1 MTTQPVLVLELFNA
15 QVQYMVPRWQRRYRW
30 GKADIERLV
39 EDLKTVAGKPI
50 DNRHYTGTI
59 LTFPE
64 PDQTPI
70 VKRLR
75 LVDGQQRLTTIS
87 ILLATI
93 AEALGSEGEIGPW
106 TAETIRNDRLLNAGK
121 PAKLRR
127 KLRLQNRDEEEY
139 RNELA
144 HQEHGPGAVSAA
156 FKICRGITAREDLKV
171 LMDGIER
178 MQVVQINLQEHD
190 DPQQIYESLNGTGQP
205 LSEGEKV
212 KNWLLMG
219 LAEDEQQ
226 ELHDDVWKR
235 TEKVLDAH
243 DEPGRMDV
251 FLRDLLRAQ
260 TGATFSKDR
269 AYEELRR
276 WAARTDRDADK
287 PALLR
292 EIAEYADL
300 YGLITGTA
308 DTSRL
313 DRRVARELAHMR
325 TTRIETLRPFVLRLL
340 RDAYGTGAAEPAT
353 NTINELAKTLVAAS
367 TWITRL
373 WLSGKATAGFNTVGA
388 MLAAHQGP
396 EPGEEPSTFWT
407 NQIKELRHTRT
418 GVPTDDEVRDGV
430 HNRKAYGGQANN
442 STLAILYALIRA
454 EQGEESPPLQRL
466 TIEHVMPQ
474 KLNDA
479 WRDDLGPDA
488 ASIHGQYR
496 DKLGNLTLSGDRMN
510 PAMGNGPFHEKRA
523 DYSKSPIL
531 MNRRIADADAWSETE
546 IEGRSEDLAN
556 RILARWPWDDPA
568 AAARPNRRLSQA
580 AEYRWKLADGAE
592 HVDVG
597 TSQFTLHVTAALLD
611 LDPENVKRLS
621 GSAVTADI
629 HPASRYPAGQKAGAI
644 TMLAIPRHP
653 DWVMNAYRSQ
663 ENAVQHCRRFA
674 VRCGT
679 TLHVQLRSEPAPH
692 ERFWTAFQ
700 RTGRLLAGSHPSP
713 ARSRLT
719 RTGPHN
725 ARGDTIAITVDPDEI
740 RLAIESAGS
749 EAPDAARPW
758 IVAVNRQIAAEMSD
772 QRRKLPDDA
781 TLARPTA
788 IYTPIDLDG
797 EDEWAETAEW
807 LATQHDRLVDILSSV
822 NPDLVV
828 TPNEWSK
835 PIVGK
840 RGTSERK
847 EKYRRFFQAL
857 IDTLREEH
865 DFTGARKAQRQ
876 NWYSFSSGTSWIT
889 YGANFTAA
897 GRARVDLYIDSPDL
911 ERTKLAFKKLE
922 QQRAVLESELGAL
935 TWDRSENRRAIR
947 ISTLRPGSIDDN
959 QETLEEVTQW
969 MIDSLLA
976 FKRVFGPRLAT
987 LAT

>member
-15 QVQYMVPRWQRRYRW
+15 QVQYTVPRWQRRYRW
-30 GKADIERLV
+30 GKPDIQRLV
-39 EDLKTVAGKPI
+39 EDLKTVAVKPI

-139 RNELA
+139 RNELD
-144 HQEHGPGAVSAA
+144 HQQHGPGAVSAA
-156 FKICRGITAREDLKV
+156 FKICRDITAREDLKV

-373 WLSGKATAGFNTVGA
+373 WLSGKATAGFNTAGA

-396 EPGEEPSTFWT
+396 EPGEEPSTFWM

-496 DKLGNLTLSGDRMN
+496 DKLGNLTLSGDRVN

-556 RILARWPWDDPA
+556 RILAHWPWDDPA
-568 AAARPNRRLSQA
+568 AAAPPNRRLSQA

-597 TSQFTLHVTAALLD
+597 TSQFTLNVTAALLD

-621 GSAVTADI
+621 GSAITADI

-653 DWVMNAYRSQ
+653 DWVMNAYRSR
-663 ENAVQHCRRFA
+663 ENAVEHCRKFA
-674 VRCGT
+674 ARCRT
-679 TLHVQLRSEPAPH
+679 TLQVHLRSEPGPH
-692 ERFWTAFQ
+692 EAFWRAFQ
-700 RTGRLLAGSHPSP
+700 KTGTVLAGSRPSP

-725 ARGDTIAITVDPDEI
+725 ARGDTIAITLDSDEI
-740 RLAIESAGS
+740 RLEIEPAGA

-772 QRRKLPDDA
+772 QRRKSPDDA
-781 TLARPTA
+781 TPARPTA
-788 IYTPIDLDG
+788 IYTPIDLEG
-797 EDEWAETAEW
+797 EDDWAETAEW
-807 LATQHDRLVDILSSV
+807 LATQHHRLVEILNSV
-822 NPDLVV
+822 NPDPAV
-828 TPNEWSK
+828 TPNEWSD
-835 PIVGK
+835 PIVGN
-840 RGTSERK
+840 RGPTERK
-847 EKYRRFFQAL
+847 EKYRVFFQAL

-865 DFTGARKAQRQ
+865 AFTWARKAQPQ
-876 NWYSFSSGTSWIT
+876 NWYSFSSGTSWIR
-889 YGANFTAA
+889 YGVNFTAD
-897 GRARVDLYIDSPDL
+897 GRARVGLSIDSPDR
-911 ERTKLAFKKLE
+911 ERTKLAFEKLE
-922 QQRAVLESELGAL
+922 QQKAVLESELGAL
-935 TWDRSENRRAIR
+935 TWDRSDNRRATR
-947 ISTLRPGSIDDN
+947 ISTLRPGSIDDD
-959 QETLEEVTQW
+959 QETLKEVRRW
-969 MIDSLLA
+969 MLDSLLA
-976 FKRVFGPRLAT
+976 FKRVFGPRLAA

>member
-15 QVQYMVPRWQRRYRW
+15 QVQYTVPRWQRRYRW
-30 GKADIERLV
+30 GKPDIQRLV
-39 EDLKTVAGKPI
+39 EDLKTVAVKPI

-64 PDQTPI
+64 PDQTRI

-93 AEALGSEGEIGPW
+93 AEALGPEGAIGPW
-106 TAETIRNDRLLNAGK
+106 TAETIRNDRLLNVGK

-127 KLRLQNRDEEEY
+127 KLRLQNGDEEEY
-139 RNELA
+139 RNEID
-144 HQEHGPGAVSAA
+144 HQGHGPGAVSAA
-156 FKICRGITAREDLKV
+156 FKICRAITAREDLKI

-235 TEKVLDAH
+235 TERVLDAH
-243 DEPGRMDV
+243 DEPGRLDV

-276 WAARTDRDADK
+276 WAAGTDRDTDK

-292 EIAEYADL
+292 ELAEYADL

-313 DRRVARELAHMR
+313 DHRVVRELEHMR
-325 TTRIETLRPFVLRLL
+325 TTRIEILRPFVLRLL
-340 RDAYGTGAAEPAT
+340 RDAYGTGTAEPAT

-367 TWITRL
+367 TWITRF
-373 WLSGKATAGFNTVGA
+373 WLSGKATAGFNTAGA

-407 NQIKELRHTRT
+407 NQIKALRHTRT
-418 GVPTDDEVRDGV
+418 GVPTDEEVRDGV

-442 STLAILYALIRA
+442 STLAILYALIRV
-454 EQGEESPPLQRL
+454 EQREESPPLEHL

-496 DKLGNLTLSGDRMN
+496 DKLGNLTLSGDRVN

-531 MNRRIADADAWSETE
+531 MNRRIADADVWSETE

-556 RILARWPWDDPA
+556 RILACWPWDDPA

-597 TSQFTLHVTAALLD
+597 TSQFTLNVTAALLD

-653 DWVMNAYRSQ
+653 DWVMNAYRSR
-663 ENAVQHCRRFA
+663 ENAVEHCRKFA
-674 VRCGT
+674 ARCRT
-679 TLHVQLRSEPAPH
+679 TLEVHMRSEPGPH
-692 ERFWTAFQ
+692 EAFWRAFQ
-700 RTGRLLAGSHPSP
+700 KTGTVLAGSRPRP
-713 ARSRLT
+713 APSRLT

-725 ARGDTIAITVDPDEI
+725 ARGDTIAITLDSDEI
-740 RLAIESAGS
+740 RLEIEPAGA

-758 IVAVNRQIAAEMSD
+758 IVAVNRRIGAEMSD
-772 QRRKLPDDA
+772 QRRKSPDDP
-781 TLARPTA
+781 TPARPAA
-788 IYTPIDLDG
+788 IYTPIDLEG
-797 EDEWAETAEW
+797 EDNWAETAEW
-807 LATQHDRLVDILSSV
+807 LATQHHRLVEILNSV
-822 NPDLVV
+822 NPDPAV
-828 TPNEWSK
+828 TLNEWSD
-835 PIVGK
+835 PIVGN
-840 RGTSERK
+840 RGPTERK
-847 EKYRRFFQAL
+847 EKYRVFFQAL

-865 DFTGARKAQRQ
+865 AFTRARKAQPE
-876 NWYSFSSGTSWIT
+876 NWYSFSSGTSWIR
-889 YGANFTAA
+889 YGVNFTAD
-897 GRARVDLYIDSPDL
+897 GRARVGLSIDSSDR
-911 ERTKLAFKKLE
+911 ERTRLAFEKLE
-922 QQRAVLESELGAL
+922 QQKAVLESELGAL
-935 TWDRSENRRAIR
+935 TWDRSDNRRATR
-947 ISTLRPGSIDDN
+947 ISTLRPGSIDDDPK
-959 QETLEEVTQW
+959 TLEEVRRW
-969 MIDSLLA
+969 MLDSLLA
-976 FKRVFGPRLAT
+976 FKRVFGPRLAA